1 MTLLIVLAACG
12 HHFEPPDRGER
23 IARAEAAFSSRL
35 FDSVTWESDAARALE
50 GNEVYAAR
58 CRRCHG
64 TLGDG
69 ATDYAEARGLD
80 VPSLVH
86 SEWAYTDDLESLRR
100 RIFVGHEDGMP
111 SGGLGALSPR
121 EMDGAAY
128 YVLAQLRPDVLQQD

>member
-1 MTLLIVLAACG
+1 MVIALGGCG

-23 IARAEAAFSSRL
+23 IARAEAIFSSDL
-35 FDSVTWESDAARALE
+35 FDSVAWESDAVRASE

-64 TLGDG
+64 TMG
-69 ATDYAEARGLD
+69 AGGTDYAEARGLD

-86 SEWAYTDDLESLRR
+86 SDWTYDQDVESLRR
-100 RIFVGHEDGMP
+100 RIFVGHESGMP

-121 EMDGAAY
+121 EIDGAAY
-128 YVLAQLRPDVLQQD
+128 YVLALLRPDALGQD